1 MPINSFLQYLQIER
15 NYSDHTITAY
25 KNDLESFQEF
35 CKSEYDLKNI
45 TKANYSIIRSW
56 IVQLISQEV
65 SNRSVNR
72 KISSLKSFYKFQQK
86 IGEIETSPL
95 ANHKALKTEKKVQV
109 PFSEREVED
118 VLEQLKSE
126 GDFTSVRDA
135 LIIELFYLT
144 GIRRSE
150 LINLKESDVD
160 FHKESLKVL
169 GKRNKERLIPLL
181 PRLKKSIQNYLI
193 LKRELGHKE
202 LRLLVTEKG
211 KKIYDTLVYRIINNY
226 FSKVSSKEKK
236 SPHIIRH
243 SFATHLLNE
252 GADINAIKELLGHS
266 SLAST
271 QVYTHSNL
279 GQLKEVYNQA
289 HPRSK
294 KK

>member
-95 ANHKALKTEKKVQV
+95 VNHKALKTEKKVQV

-150 LINLKESDVD
+150 LINLKESDID